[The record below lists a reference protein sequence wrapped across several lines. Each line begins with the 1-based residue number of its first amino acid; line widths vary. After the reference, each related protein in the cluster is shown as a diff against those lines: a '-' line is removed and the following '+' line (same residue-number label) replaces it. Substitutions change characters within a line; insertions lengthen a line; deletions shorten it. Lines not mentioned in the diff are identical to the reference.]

1 MSFMVK
7 EIKLKN
13 RHRLK
18 KKELKKLLKT
28 LFDVFKTQLPI
39 EPGSIE
45 LGVTDTGINAI
56 VIDNEL
62 LGIIIDDKPFLTLR
76 GILKYRP
83 GARAVTVDMG
93 AIKFVSSGAD
103 VMAPGIIDADQTVE
117 PGDLV
122 WIRDEKHHQPLAIG
136 EALITGPEMVSSTS
150 GKAVKVLHHIGD
162 ELWNYGK

>member
-1 MSFMVK
+1 MSFMTK
-7 EIKLKN
+7 ELKLRK

-18 KKELKKLLKT
+18 RKESKKLLKT
-28 LFDVFKTQLPI
+28 LFDTFNTQFPI
-39 EPGSIE
+39 TPDEIE
-45 LGVTDTGINAI
+45 LGVTDAGFNVI

-62 LGIIIDDKPFLTLR
+62 LGFLVDDRPFLTLR

-83 GARAVTVDMG
+83 SMRSVTVDMG

-103 VMAPGIIDADQTVE
+103 AMAPGIIDADRTVE

-122 WIRDEKHHQPLAIG
+122 WIRDETHHQPLAIG
-136 EALITGPEMVSSTS
+136 EALISGSDMISASS
-150 GKAVKVLHHIGD
+150 GKAVKVVHHIGD